1 MKTYQEIKE
10 HIHPPIDD
18 LDLDIP
24 KNRHCWGICLD
35 IT

>member
-24 KNRHCWGICLD
+24 KNPTLLGDLS
-35 IT
+35 

>member
-24 KNRHCWGICLD
+24 KNLTLLGYLS
-35 IT
+35 